1 MPIVLDGMG
10 SDNYPDPEIQAA
22 ITAASELGEEII
34 LVGNQAV
41 LEPKLKAATKE
52 TLPIHI
58 VHAPDMVDMGD
69 KAVES
74 ARKKPENSM
83 AIGMNLV
90 KNGEAQAFVTAGNTG
105 AAYFHAVTILRRM
118 QGISRPALAT
128 SIPTYK
134 GRCIFL
140 DIGANADCRP
150 EFLVDFA
157 LLGSVY
163 AKSILN
169 ISNPRVAILSNGE
182 ESGKG
187 NQLVKEAFPLMQ
199 NSGLNFIGNVES
211 KEIYGGETVDVVVAD
226 GFTGNVFIKTSE
238 AVGKLITS
246 VLKEEISLSFSRKMG
261 YLLAKPAFTKLKQ
274 LMDPAEIGA
283 AMLLGVNGYV
293 FIGHGRS
300 DSRALVSAIKLASR
314 SIKADLLK
322 AIQSEVQSR
331 PTIIVK

>member
-10 SDNYPDPEIQAA
+10 SDNFPDPEIQAA

-34 LVGNQAV
+34 LVGNQSI
-41 LEPKLKAATKE
+41 LEPKLKAATHE
-52 TLPIHI
+52 TLPIRL
-58 VHAPDMVDMGD
+58 VHAPDMVDMED

-118 QGISRPALAT
+118 QGISRPALAV

-140 DIGANADCRP
+140 DTGANADCRP

-163 AKSILN
+163 AKKILN
-169 ISNPRVAILSNGE
+169 ISNPRIAILSNGE
-182 ESGKG
+182 EAGKG
-187 NQLVKEAFPLMQ
+187 NQLVKEAFRLMQ

-211 KEIYGGETVDVVVAD
+211 KEIYGGETDVVVAD

-238 AVGKLITS
+238 AVGKLIFT
-246 VLKEEISLSFSRKMG
+246 VLKEEISLSLGRKLG
-261 YLLAKPAFTKLKQ
+261 YLLAKPAFSKLKK

-300 DSRALVSAIKLASR
+300 DSRALISAIKLASR
-314 SIKADLLK
+314 SIHADLLNEIK
-322 AIQSEVQSR
+322 SEIQSR
-331 PTIIVK
+331 PTIIAS

>member
-10 SDNYPDPEIQAA
+10 SDNFPDPEIQAA

-34 LVGNQAV
+34 LVGNQSI
-41 LEPKLKAATKE
+41 LEPKLKAATHE
-52 TLPIHI
+52 TLPIRL
-58 VHAPDMVDMGD
+58 VHAPDMVDMED

-118 QGISRPALAT
+118 QGISRPALAV

-140 DIGANADCRP
+140 DTGANADCRP

-163 AKSILN
+163 AKKILN
-169 ISNPRVAILSNGE
+169 ISNPRIAILSNGE
-182 ESGKG
+182 EAGKG

-211 KEIYGGETVDVVVAD
+211 KEIYGGETDVVVAD

-238 AVGKLITS
+238 AVGKLIFT
-246 VLKEEISLSFSRKMG
+246 VLKEEISLSLGRKLG
-261 YLLAKPAFTKLKQ
+261 YLLAKPAFSKLKK

-300 DSRALVSAIKLASR
+300 DSRALISAIKLASR
-314 SIKADLLK
+314 SIHADLLNEIK
-322 AIQSEVQSR
+322 SEIQSR
-331 PTIIVK
+331 PTIIAS

>member
-34 LVGNQAV
+34 LVGNQSI
-41 LEPKLKAATKE
+41 LEPKLKAATRE
-52 TLPIHI
+52 TLPIRL

-74 ARKKPENSM
+74 ARKKPGNSM

-118 QGISRPALAT
+118 QGISRPALAVA
-128 SIPTYK
+128 IPTYK

-140 DIGANADCRP
+140 DTGANADCRP

-163 AKSILN
+163 AKKILN
-169 ISNPRVAILSNGE
+169 ISNPRVSILSNGE
-182 ESGKG
+182 EAGKG

-199 NSGLNFIGNVES
+199 NSGLNFVGNVES
-211 KEIYGGETVDVVVAD
+211 KEIYGGETDVVVAD

-238 AVGKLITS
+238 AVGKLIFT
-246 VLKEEISLSFSRKMG
+246 VLKEEISLSFGRKLG
-261 YLLAKPAFTKLKQ
+261 YLLAKPAFSKLKK

-300 DSRALVSAIKLASR
+300 DSRALISAIKLASR
-314 SIKADLLK
+314 SIHADLLNELK
-322 AIQSEVQSR
+322 SEIQAR
-331 PTIIVK
+331 PTIIAS